1 MAVWGCGTFIA
12 MLNIGITLKGF
23 HQYTLRT
30 KYWKYFELEF
40 LFSVNCINGFF
51 GFGFVLG
58 LVFHLIFGEIFSA
71 LWNQDCF
78 YCSPEDIC
86 VLKPP
91 ASPPA
96 ASLETTVWNGGW
108 KEGAEA
114 VSWMLLE
121 IPDCMN
127 KLFKRQFSR
136 KVHCSKRW
144 ERHRG
149 ATRAKRGLD
158 FPTDSPFVW
167 SKSTFSIYRCPST
180 LTLMFLIPPVQTL
193 PAPTPCKRGLCLMT
207 SLEELRF
214 VPVSLGGKCVPLA

>member
-96 ASLETTVWNGGW
+96 ASLETTVSNGGW

-136 KVHCSKRW
+136 KVPLLQ
-144 ERHRG
+144 EVGEAQVVPPEPRG
-149 ATRAKRGLD
+149 DCTFLQIPHSCD
-158 FPTDSPFVW
+158 PNPLFPFIGV
-167 SKSTFSIYRCPST
+167 
-180 LTLMFLIPPVQTL
+180 
-193 PAPTPCKRGLCLMT
+193 PAP
-207 SLEELRF
+207 SL
-214 VPVSLGGKCVPLA
+214 SSS